1 MSTAV
6 PGQRDLA
13 SPAGPPPEL
22 AGRLG
27 YLLKHAQLGLAEL
40 TAAALEPFGLTGR
53 ELAVLTV
60 LASGEPASQ
69 QQAAQRLGVDR
80 TTMVALVDVLED
92 KGLVQRQPH
101 AEDRRRNVVELTA
114 QGRDRLQQAGEA
126 AQEAE
131 LRFLAPLSRKD
142 AQRLKAALLT
152 VIQPGR

>member
-1 MSTAV
+1 M
-6 PGQRDLA
+6 A

-27 YLLKHAQLGLAEL
+27 YLLKHAQLGLAAL

-69 QQAAQRLGVDR
+69 QEAAQRLGVDR
-80 TTMVALVDVLED
+80 TTMVDLIDVLED
-92 KGLVQRQPH
+92 KGLVRRR
-101 AEDRRRNVVELTA
+101 ADTGDRRRNVVELTET
-114 QGRDRLQQAGEA
+114 GHSRLHQAGQA

-131 LRFLAPLSRKD
+131 QGFLAPLSRKD
-142 AQRLKAALLT
+142 AQRLKAALLA
-152 VIQPGR
+152 VIQPGH